1 MTRPYPLL
9 MLGFWVLLLAALAF
23 AFLPLV
29 MPRLV
34 PPAGV
39 APDAQVDAPPQPA
52 PTSSHWPVSW
62 PCRKPR
68 CSPMAGRRRL
78 PRFPVPASPW
88 LLPFPWPG
96 CGRRPALSTAPVDCL
111 PPLLKGGDVMS
122 SVTSRAVLVLG
133 GARSGKSRFAEGLCE
148 QSGLE
153 RHYVAT
159 GRAWDDEMRD
169 RIAKH
174 RLDRG
179 DGWVTHE
186 EPLQLA
192 DILRGIDAPDRVVLV
207 DCLTLWVTNLMLDEA
222 DIPARAR
229 SLQPCCQRSAP
240 AWCSFPTK
248 SASGLCPKTAWRVN
262 SAIMRAASSD
272 GRRRCGRSLFYRGRI
287 AAENEGLNHVAAE
300 NSGNRD
306 HGLPGAGKTTIIRNM
321 LMNANGKKIA
331 LIINEFG
338 DLGVDGDVLK
348 GCGAENCTEDDIIE
362 LTNGC
367 ICCTVADDFVPTMQ
381 KLLDRDVK
389 PDHIVIETS
398 GLALPQPLVAAF
410 NWPDIR
416 TRVTVDGVVTVV
428 DSAAV
433 AAGRFADDHDK
444 VDAARAADESLDHE
458 SPIEELFE
466 DQLTCADLI
475 VLNKTDLLDA
485 NGIAAVRAEVTGR
498 THRKPAM
505 IEAKK
510 RRRAG
515 HRAARSGRRQ
525 RGRY

>member
-1 MTRPYPLL
+1 
-9 MLGFWVLLLAALAF
+9 ML
-23 AFLPLV
+23 
-29 MPRLV
+29 
-34 PPAGV
+34 
-39 APDAQVDAPPQPA
+39 QQ
-52 PTSSHWPVSW
+52 
-62 PCRKPR
+62 K
-68 CSPMAGRRRL
+68 
-78 PRFPVPASPW
+78 
-88 LLPFPWPG
+88 
-96 CGRRPALSTAPVDCL
+96 
-111 PPLLKGGDVMS
+111 
-122 SVTSRAVLVLG
+122 
-133 GARSGKSRFAEGLCE
+133 
-148 QSGLE
+148 
-153 RHYVAT
+153 
-159 GRAWDDEMRD
+159 
-169 RIAKH
+169 
-174 RLDRG
+174 
-179 DGWVTHE
+179 
-186 EPLQLA
+186 
-192 DILRGIDAPDRVVLV
+192 
-207 DCLTLWVTNLMLDEA
+207 
-222 DIPARAR
+222 IPATVITGF
-229 SLQPCCQRSAP
+229 L
-240 AWCSFPTK
+240 
-248 SASGLCPKTAWRVN
+248 
-262 SAIMRAASSD
+262 
-272 GRRRCGRSLFYRGRI
+272 
-287 AAENEGLNHVAAE
+287 
-300 NSGNRD
+300 
-306 HGLPGAGKTTIIRNM
+306 GAGKTTIIRNM

-505 IEAKK
+505 IEAKNGDVPAIVLLGLGAGSEGDIDNRKSHHELEHEAAHAAGDDHDHLHHHDHDEFESFVLKLGPVADPSAFVERLKPVIEAHDILRLKGFIDVPGKPMRLVIQAVGTRIETYFDRPWTSAEK
-510 RRRAG
+510 RETRLVVIGLHDWDFGAVVEAVQG
-515 HRAARSGRRQ
+515 AV
-525 RGRY
+525 